1 MGLVSTSTLLEQL
14 LLIRIQQSF
23 VEWYHL
29 ERISAIGLI
38 TRPQPINIRARRDGS
53 VAQESAEVMLVPIDL
68 LTLAEEH

>member
-14 LLIRIQQSF
+14 LLIRTQQSF

-29 ERISAIGLI
+29 ERISAIGL
-38 TRPQPINIRARRDGS
+38 TARLQPINIRARRDGP